1 MPRTSPGQPATAVST
16 LSFLRSPKNWLIPS
30 ILLTAAIFVIT
41 VIFTGSAA
49 DPAAD
54 LRDAPIGL
62 VNLDKGAGAQAN
74 NLNLGDQVVAGIEA
88 QPQHP
93 VGAVTW
99 QRYDSLESATEAI
112 ADNKLFAAVVLPSD
126 YSGKL
131 MSLLSPNPQRPE
143 VTVLTN
149 KGAGTMAAEIGI
161 QIAEG
166 AARGGSAAAAAQ
178 LLAHAPA
185 AVAPSNAVLLADPV
199 TITENQ
205 AIPFGKRTG
214 NGMTAFF
221 YALLLMM
228 VGFLGA
234 NVINGLVDSEL
245 GFGPSE
251 IGPKRRMLPPRQISR
266 LHTYLAKCATLLI
279 ASIPAATV
287 ILAATVFLVDLD
299 LPHPG
304 LLWLFSILAINAIGA
319 GTLAVVTLLGP
330 IGIVISMIF
339 FIGWS
344 IPVSGGAIPQQ
355 ALPPFWRFLGAFEPM
370 RAVSDG
376 VRAIIYFDAHGAAG
390 LTRAWVLLAIGLTL
404 GLALGLVGNL
414 LYDRRGLHRI
424 HPKAI
429 AHIQE
434 FLHRVPQ
441 HKDPAQS
448 AAATASASAGPTRS

>member
-1 MPRTSPGQPATAVST
+1 MSRTPPNQSAPLVST
-16 LSFLRSPKNWLIPS
+16 LSFLRQPKNWLIPS

-62 VNLDKGAGAQAN
+62 VNLDKGTQDGTVN
-74 NLNLGDQVVAGIEA
+74 FGDQVVAGIEA
-88 QPQHP
+88 QPQNP
-93 VGAVTW
+93 DGAVDW
-99 QRYDSLESATEAI
+99 QRYDSLESVTAAI
-112 ADNKLFAAVVLPSD
+112 ADNQLFAAIVLPSD

-131 MSLLSPNPQRPE
+131 TSLLSPNPQRPE

-149 KGAGTMAAEIGI
+149 KGAGTMAAEIGT

-166 AARGGSAAAAAQ
+166 AARSGSAAAANQ
-178 LLAHAPA
+178 LLTHTPGAVSPA
-185 AVAPSNAVLLADPV
+185 NAVLLTDPV

-205 AIPFGKRTG
+205 AIPFGQRTG

-228 VGFLGA
+228 AGFLGA
-234 NVINGLVDSEL
+234 NLISGLVDSAL

-251 IGPKRRMLPPRQISR
+251 IGPKRRMLPPHRISR
-266 LHTYLAKCATLLI
+266 FHTYLAKCSTLLI

-287 ILAATVFLVDLD
+287 IMAASVLLVDLD
-299 LPHPG
+299 LPHLG

-330 IGIVISMIF
+330 IGVVISMIF

-344 IPVSGGAIPQQ
+344 IPVSGGAIPQE
-355 ALPPFWRFLGAFEPM
+355 ALPPFWRFLGSFEPM

-390 LTRAWVLLAIGLTL
+390 LARAWVLLAL
-404 GLALGLVGNL
+404 GLALGLTLGLVGNL
-414 LYDRRGLHRI
+414 LYDRNGLHRI
-424 HPKAI
+424 HPNAI

-441 HKDPAQS
+441 HEDPTPS
-448 AAATASASAGPTRS
+448 AAVTAGASSMSTPS